1 MLLKK
6 IDNFANKFLSN
17 FNFFAQFLLRLGL
30 GIAFIIHGYSK
41 LPLPPQKLIDFFN
54 FSPIMASLVC
64 LFELGAGTL
73 LIVSGFFSSYIGNIL
88 TRVSSFI
95 IVIIMSFAFYFAHQ
109 DWFINSKLF
118 TSEQIFL
125 FLTGFYFFIVGNKKV

>member
-41 LPLPPQKLIDFFN
+41 LPLPPQKRCHLQR
-54 FSPIMASLVC
+54 
-64 LFELGAGTL
+64 LG
-73 LIVSGFFSSYIGNIL
+73 
-88 TRVSSFI
+88 
-95 IVIIMSFAFYFAHQ
+95 
-109 DWFINSKLF
+109 
-118 TSEQIFL
+118 
-125 FLTGFYFFIVGNKKV
+125 KKNMKI